1 MIKGLGI
8 DLMETDRME
17 QKVLSSP
24 GFRELVFS
32 AAEILF
38 CESWTNK
45 YEHYAARF
53 AAKEAFLKA
62 AGTGWRGD
70 AAFHE
75 IEIVKTELGKPEIE
89 LSGKTAEM
97 FDGLVSYKIH
107 VSLTHLKSLAA
118 AVVVIEE
125 I

>member
-1 MIKGLGI
+1 MIKGVGI
-8 DLMETDRME
+8 DLMEVERME
-17 QKVLSSP
+17 QKVSSSP

-32 AAEILF
+32 ASEISY
-38 CESWTNK
+38 CEKCTNK

-75 IEIVKTELGKPEIE
+75 IEIVKTELGQPEIE

-97 FDGLVSYKIH
+97 FDGLHPFKIH
-107 VSLTHLKSLAA
+107 VSLTHLKSMAA
-118 AVVVIEE
+118 AMVVIEE

>member
-1 MIKGLGI
+1 MIKGVGI
-8 DLMETDRME
+8 DLMEVDRME
-17 QKVLSSP
+17 QKINASP

-32 AAEILF
+32 PAEISF
-38 CESWTNK
+38 CESCRNK

-89 LSGKTAEM
+89 LSGKTAGM
-97 FDGLVSYKIH
+97 FDGLQIFKIH
-107 VSLTHLKSLAA
+107 VSLTHLKSMAA
-118 AVVVIEE
+118 ATVVIEE